1 MTVARQPPDEDTA
14 PSGQSL
20 RALDVVNFFV
30 GAALAGFGPFVAL
43 FLGGQDWAP
52 KDIGFVLTLGGVAG
66 LLAQYPGGELLD
78 AVRS

>member
-1 MTVARQPPDEDTA
+1 MTVARQPPDENAA

-43 FLGGQDWAP
+43 FLGGQD
-52 KDIGFVLTLGGVAG
+52 
-66 LLAQYPGGELLD
+66 
-78 AVRS
+78 